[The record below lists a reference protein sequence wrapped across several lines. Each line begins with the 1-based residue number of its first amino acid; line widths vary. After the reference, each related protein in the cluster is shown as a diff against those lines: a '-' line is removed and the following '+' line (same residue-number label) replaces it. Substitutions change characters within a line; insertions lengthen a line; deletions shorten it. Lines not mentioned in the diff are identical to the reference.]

1 MKGRVEMMNKRI
13 IPVVSAADD
22 HYAPY
27 LSVMMMTLL
36 KHLAD
41 NSSISFYIIDD
52 HISKESKEKLNQVI
66 FGHSA
71 EINYLEVNSD
81 LYADVLES
89 DHITQTAY
97 YRISLPDLLS
107 DKHYKKV
114 VYIDCDVLVLE
125 DVSKLYDTDIGEK
138 IIGAVI
144 DPGQAL
150 VLDRLG
156 VNTDDYYFNSGL
168 LLINLERW
176 READITEKTLNF
188 LEEEED
194 KIIYH
199 DQDALNAILYEKWF
213 QLHPKWNVQTSLL
226 FERHQ
231 PPTVE
236 HKILYKEAIQNPAIV
251 HFTGHD
257 KPWNSK
263 EYHPY
268 TQMYLN
274 ELAKTPFQQQKQLK
288 AESKK

>member
-1 MKGRVEMMNKRI
+1 LKGRLGMNNKKV
-13 IPVVSAADD
+13 IPIVSAVDD

-41 NSSISFYIIDD
+41 DVAIAFYIIDD
-52 HISKESKEKLNQVI
+52 HISKASKEKLNQVVSNQSSVI
-66 FGHSA
+66 H
-71 EINYLEVNSD
+71 YLEVNSD

-107 DKHYKKV
+107 DKHYEKV
-114 VYIDCDVLVLE
+114 LYIDCDVLVLE
-125 DVSKLYDTDIGEK
+125 DVSKLYDTDIGEN

-150 VLDRLG
+150 VLERLG
-156 VNTDDYYFNSGL
+156 IDTDDYYFNSGL
-168 LLINLERW
+168 MLIDLNNW
-176 READITEKTLNF
+176 RKAGITKKTLTF
-188 LEEEED
+188 LQEEED

-231 PPTVE
+231 PPTAE
-236 HKILYKEAIQNPAIV
+236 YKKLYKEAIQHPSIV

-257 KPWNSK
+257 KPWNSD

-268 TQMYLN
+268 TQIYLK
-274 ELAKTPFQQQKQLK
+274 ELAKSPFQQREV
-288 AESKK
+288 ESQQ